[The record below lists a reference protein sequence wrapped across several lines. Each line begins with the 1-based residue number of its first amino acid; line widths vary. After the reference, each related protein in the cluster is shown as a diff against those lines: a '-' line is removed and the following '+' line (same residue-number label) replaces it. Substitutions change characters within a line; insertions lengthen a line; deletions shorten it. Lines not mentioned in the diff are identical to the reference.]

1 MQENNK
7 KNFSINNRIIQFIE
21 YLNIS
26 RYRFAHETGI
36 SEVNLLNIYKGK
48 NKPSIDLIEKILHK
62 YEVLNPTWLL
72 TGEGE
77 MLRAPAE
84 QQQGQPPPKIEVQKE
99 AIAPPACA
107 LCAEKERV
115 IAKQEQIIKDKDKI
129 IALLEGQLSECKAK
143 RGVLSIEPAAKE
155 PAKLK

>member
-1 MQENNK
+1 MQE
-7 KNFSINNRIIQFIE
+7 KNRDFSIIKKRIIQ
-21 YLNIS
+21 YLDLKDISKYEFYQKTNIPNGILS
-26 RYRFAHETGI
+26 QKGGI
-36 SEVNLLNIYKGK
+36 SEENILKFLSYFK
-48 NKPSIDLIEKILHK
+48 D
-62 YEVLNPTWLL
+62 VNPTWLL

-77 MLRAPAE
+77 MLRMPLS
-84 QQQGQPPPKIEVQKE
+84 QQHGQPPPKAVQKE
-99 AIAPPACA
+99 EPKPPGCP

>member
-1 MQENNK
+1 MQENTK
-7 KNFSINNRIIQFIE
+7 KNFSINERILQFID

-26 RYRFAHETGI
+26 RYKFAQETGI

-48 NKPSIDLIEKILHK
+48 NKPSLDLIEKILHK
-62 YEVLNPTWLL
+62 YEVLNPTWLI

-77 MLRAPAE
+77 MLRMPLS
-84 QQQGQPPPKIEVQKE
+84 QQHGQPPPKAVQKE
-99 AIAPPACA
+99 EPKPPGCP

>member
-1 MQENNK
+1 M
-7 KNFSINNRIIQFIE
+7 
-21 YLNIS
+21 S
-26 RYRFAHETGI
+26 R
-36 SEVNLLNIYKGK
+36 K
-48 NKPSIDLIEKILHK
+48 NKIELILNKLKEHYAFTTNKEFAKFLGIAPTTLSSWYSRNTIDYDLIYSKCVDIDA
-62 YEVLNPTWLL
+62 NWLL

-77 MLRAPAE
+77 MLRTAAE
-84 QQQGQPPPKIEVQKE
+84 QQQGQPPPKVVQKE
-99 AIAPPACA
+99 EAKPPSCP
-107 LCAEKERV
+107 LCDEKERV

>member
-1 MQENNK
+1 MQENTK
-7 KNFSINNRIIQFIE
+7 KNFSINERILQFID

-26 RYRFAHETGI
+26 RYKFAQETGI

-48 NKPSIDLIEKILHK
+48 NKPSLDLIEKILHK
-62 YEVLNPTWLL
+62 YEVLNPTWLI

-77 MLRAPAE
+77 MLRTSAS
-84 QQQGQPPPKIEVQKE
+84 QQQGQPPPKVAEKE
-99 AIAPPACA
+99 EPKPPGCP

-129 IALLEGQLSECKAK
+129 IALLEDQLSECKAK
-143 RGVLSIEPAAKE
+143 
-155 PAKLK
+155 